1 MIKLSSFIISI
12 RKSYGIIA
20 YKLIFTV
27 NVNNEKYVL
36 NLTKYKFC
44 TVWSFS
50 HNLILCKICIC
61 YVLSLS

>member
-12 RKSYGIIA
+12 RKNYGIIA

-36 NLTKYKFC
+36 NLT
-44 TVWSFS
+44 
-50 HNLILCKICIC
+50 IL
-61 YVLSLS
+61 YSMEF